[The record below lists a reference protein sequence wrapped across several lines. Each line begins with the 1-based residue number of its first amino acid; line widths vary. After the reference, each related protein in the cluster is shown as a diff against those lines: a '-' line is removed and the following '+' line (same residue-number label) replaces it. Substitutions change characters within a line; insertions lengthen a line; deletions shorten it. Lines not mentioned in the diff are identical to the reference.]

1 MNNSKYKLSI
11 CIPAY
16 NRPGFILDCLKFLST
31 VSQINSVEVVV
42 LDDGSISE
50 TAKAVEGFIV
60 KYPKLNISFYRNSV
74 NQGFDKT
81 ILSIVN
87 KAKGKFCWFMSDDD
101 LPKKQSIAKLL
112 KIIKQNPDLS
122 LIHMNYSRFDNR
134 LKKIT
139 SKQMV
144 GSISKDIVFKNADG
158 FFFKTISNSYFGFL
172 GTNVITMSTDVVNKK
187 MWKDASVG
195 IDKFIGHNFVHC
207 FVIAKMIREN
217 PFIYYV
223 GKPNVQYL
231 SNNHRIWPNDIW
243 KDYNSVFLGYLK
255 KIGFNKKEIERMK
268 KAQRKYEKRET
279 LMKHPI
285 LKYLYNVAKPVY
297 AVIHFFKTKYQRR
310 I

>member
-1 MNNSKYKLSI
+1 MNDLKYKLSI

-16 NRPGFILDCLKFLST
+16 NRPDFISSGLKYLSN
-31 VSQINSVEVVV
+31 VSQIDSVEIVV
-42 LDDGSISE
+42 LDDGSTSE
-50 TAKAVEGFIV
+50 TAKAVKRFIV
-60 KYPKLNISFYRNSV
+60 KYPKLNISFYRNNI

-81 ILSIVN
+81 ILSIVD
-87 KAKGKFCWFMSDDD
+87 KAKGEFCWFMSDDD
-101 LPKKQSIAKLL
+101 LPKKQSITKILE
-112 KIIKQNPDLS
+112 IIKRYPNLS
-122 LIHMNYSRFDNR
+122 LIHMNYSRFDNN

-144 GSISKDIVFKNADG
+144 GSINKDIVFKNAEK
-158 FFFKTISNSYFGFL
+158 FFFKKINDSYFNFL
-172 GTNVITMSTDVVNKK
+172 GTNVITMSTDVINKK

-195 IDKFIGHNFVHC
+195 INKFIGYNFIHC

-255 KIGFNKKEIERMK
+255 KIGFNKKKIEGMK
-268 KAQRKYEKRET
+268 KVQRKYEKRET

-297 AVIHFFKTKYQRR
+297 AVIHFLKTKYQRR